1 MRPLSSQFPPDA
13 LTTLEAFMK
22 QAKKTRVFRRAQ
34 AVRQVVAGHT
44 VKATADTFHFTNSAL
59 RKWVKR
65 FTREGTQ
72 GLLDRPRPG
81 RPRTVTEEVEACIHR
96 LFEQDPL
103 AQGARSSQWHCRE
116 LSQAVSKQSGVSV
129 GPERVRVALKKRA
142 KLLPPHRQARP

>member
-1 MRPLSSQFPPDA
+1 MRPLSSHFPPDA
-13 LTTLEAFMK
+13 LTTLDDLMK

-34 AVRQVVAGHT
+34 AVREVVAGHT

-65 FTREGTQ
+65 FAKEGAQ

-103 AQGARSSQWHCRE
+103 AHGARSSQWNCRD
-116 LSQAVSKQSGVSV
+116 LSQAVSEQTGVPIQRES
-129 GPERVRVALKKRA
+129 VRVVLKKRG
-142 KLLPPHRQARP
+142 

>member
-1 MRPLSSQFPPDA
+1 
-13 LTTLEAFMK
+13 MK

-34 AVRQVVAGHT
+34 AVREVVAGDT

-65 FTREGTQ
+65 FAKEGAQ

-103 AQGARSSQWHCRE
+103 AHGARSSQWNCRE
-116 LSQAVSKQSGVSV
+116 LSQAVSEQTGVPIQRES
-129 GPERVRVALKKRA
+129 VRVVLKKRG
-142 KLLPPHRQARP
+142 

>member
-1 MRPLSSQFPPDA
+1 MRPLSSHFPPDA
-13 LTTLEAFMK
+13 LTTLDDLMK

-34 AVRQVVAGHT
+34 AVREVVAGHT

-65 FTREGTQ
+65 FAKEGAP

-103 AQGARSSQWHCRE
+103 AHGARSSQWNCRE
-116 LSQAVSKQSGVSV
+116 LSQAVSEQTGVPIQRES
-129 GPERVRVALKKRA
+129 VRVVLKKRG
-142 KLLPPHRQARP
+142 